1 MTASDALG
9 GYANVGDGH
18 VRGLRDWLPGIA
30 QTLEVRRPEA
40 RRVLSEGVAGRPG
53 TQVAACTIFDAMSAS
68 SQAALKA
75 LSEPRRVAMLR
86 LVRDRPRSVGEIAGH
101 FEDITQQAVSQHLRE
116 LREAGL
122 VAVHK
127 DGQRRLYVVRPEG
140 LAGLESFL
148 RDLWP
153 SSLERLKQA
162 VEEAGAG

>member
-1 MTASDALG
+1 M
-9 GYANVGDGH
+9 
-18 VRGLRDWLPGIA
+18 P
-30 QTLEVRRPEA
+30 P
-40 RRVLSEGVAGRPG
+40 
-53 TQVAACTIFDAMSAS
+53 S

-86 LVRDRPRSVGEIAGH
+86 LVCDRPRSVGEIAGH

-140 LAGLESFL
+140 IEGLETFL
-148 RDLWP
+148 RDLSP
-153 SSLERLKQA
+153 PGL
-162 VEEAGAG
+162 AGLRQG